1 MNKNSAIMRL
11 ATRGLFLAACSSPAA
26 LAQSAPPSGTFY
38 AGAHA
43 TYDKDSNLWDDVAV
57 GYLGEHSSDGVH
69 FGAQLGYDL
78 DLGPL
83 FVGAVATFRPNG
95 VSGEHKD
102 LQFSDNIPQYD
113 RSDEKWNAQFAGR
126 AGVSTAGFRL
136 YGKTGLAL
144 SRKRYTIIGYLVEN
158 EVFSSKTTTRS
169 GWLLGAGVERDLA
182 PHIAVFIDYTHA
194 DYGYRTV
201 NFSCPTADSAC
212 GPAGSSV
219 IPIRLDDKTGN
230 VSVGFNLRF

>member
-11 ATRGLFLAACSSPAA
+11 ATCGLFLAACSSPAA

-169 GWLLGAGVERDLA
+169 GWLQRHGRQQSRDLFRCQLPA
-182 PHIAVFIDYTHA
+182 RAERGSADRLCFARSPLFYQETDPPSTTRHA
-194 DYGYRTV
+194 DDTNEYPWRDGHR
-201 NFSCPTADSAC
+201 
-212 GPAGSSV
+212 
-219 IPIRLDDKTGN
+219 
-230 VSVGFNLRF
+230 GF